1 MADMLLVICVVTSA
15 YFIRGITGF
24 GSGLISVPLLALSYP
39 LTFAIPLILALDF
52 TASIALGGINR
63 KQTAWREI
71 KLLLPAGLIGGVIGI
86 TALLKLPPTPILVAL
101 GAFTMFFGFRN
112 VFGLSSVGQIHQ
124 GWAIPAGL
132 AGGATGALF
141 GVGSPP
147 YVMYLSRRLPDKS
160 QMRATFSW
168 LIAVDGGA
176 RLIWFALA
184 GLLLDRKLLIAYV
197 VCLIPMTFGLYTG
210 NKVHM
215 DMTSGGMLKAVGM
228 LLVISGA
235 MLFLKA
241 LG

>member
-1 MADMLLVICVVTSA
+1 MADMILVICVVTSA

-52 TASIALGGINR
+52 TASLALGGINR
-63 KQTAWREI
+63 KQTEWSEI

-86 TALLKLPPTPILVAL
+86 VALLKLPPTPILIAL
-101 GAFTMFFGFRN
+101 GMFTMFFGFRN
-112 VFGLSSVGQIHQ
+112 VFGLQPVGQIHRR
-124 GWAIPAGL
+124 WAIPAGF

-147 YVMYLSRRLPDKS
+147 YVMYLSRRLHDKG

-168 LIAVDGGA
+168 LIAVDGAA
-176 RLIWFALA
+176 RLTWLAIAGVLFDPKVLFAYA
-184 GLLLDRKLLIAYV
+184 I
-197 VCLIPMTFGLYTG
+197 CLVPMAFGLYTG
-210 NKVHM
+210 NKVHL
-215 DMTSGGMLKAVGM
+215 DMTSSGMLKAVGM
-228 LLVISGA
+228 LLVLSGA

-241 LG
+241 VA